1 MSQTRSLH
9 RLHQTLTVTVA
20 LFEMRLAAKS
30 KGLLQDTVPMGE
42 LAELALTN
50 TQDDQSYTV
59 SFLKLDKRGTVP
71 AASHRHRVGAKP
83 KQHSKVNQ
91 QVHSTP
97 VLSYP
102 KLK

>member
-20 LFEMRLAAKS
+20 LFEMRLATKS
-30 KGLLQDTVPMGE
+30 KGLLQDTVPMG
-42 LAELALTN
+42 ELALTN